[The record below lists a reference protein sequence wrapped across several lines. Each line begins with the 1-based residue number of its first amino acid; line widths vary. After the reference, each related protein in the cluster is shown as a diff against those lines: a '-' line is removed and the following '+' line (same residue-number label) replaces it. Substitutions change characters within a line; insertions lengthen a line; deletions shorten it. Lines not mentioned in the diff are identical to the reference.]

1 MLSLIIYFVI
11 GIGMLLFSKG
21 KLMYLIEIYL
31 DLPNV
36 IIHECGHALM
46 AKLSFGS
53 VRSVRFHLFPS
64 VVMTKGALG
73 QAEVGNRNKIGEILT
88 GLGGYVI
95 QGLFFSLI
103 TYLAIIDKSI
113 FILPLFLIIYLI
125 TNLIATE
132 KSFWQNSLL
141 LLVLSYV
148 IYLYNSNPEV
158 LLTVY
163 NSLDKITTVFYG
175 WYALGLA
182 HQIGIVLTL
191 GNDESWDGYALREYT
206 YIPTILW
213 KVLFLIVLIGSYF
226 SYYLIT
232 NPLIFRDILNNI
244 TK

>member
-1 MLSLIIYFVI
+1 
-11 GIGMLLFSKG
+11 MLLFSRG
-21 KLMYLIEIYL
+21 SLMYLIEIYL

-46 AKLSFGS
+46 TKLSFGS
-53 VRSVRFHLFPS
+53 VRSVRFHLMPS
-64 VVMTKGALG
+64 VVMEEGALG
-73 QAEVGNRNKIGEILT
+73 QAEVGNRGKIGEILT

-95 QGLFFSLI
+95 QGLFFSLM
-103 TYLAIIDKSI
+103 TYLAVIDKSVL
-113 FILPLFLIIYLI
+113 ILPLFLIVYLI

-132 KSFWQNSLL
+132 KSFWQNSFL
-141 LLVLSYV
+141 LLVVGFGL
-148 IYLYNSNPEV
+148 YLYKSNPEV

-191 GNDESWDGYALREYT
+191 DNSEYWDGMALKEYT
-206 YIPTILW
+206 FIPAFIW

-232 NPLIFRDILNNI
+232 NPVIVSNILNMI

>member
-1 MLSLIIYFVI
+1 MGLIIYFVI
-11 GIGMLLFSKG
+11 GTGVLLFSNG
-21 KLMYLIEIYL
+21 KLMYLLEIYL

-53 VRSVRFHLFPS
+53 VRSVRFHLIPS
-64 VVMTKGALG
+64 VVMSKGALG
-73 QAEVGNRNKIGEILT
+73 QAEVGTRSKLGELLT

-95 QGLFFSLI
+95 QGLFFYLM
-103 TYLAIIDKSI
+103 TYLVVNEKS
-113 FILPLFLIIYLI
+113 FLILPLFLGIYLI

-132 KSFWQNSLL
+132 KSFWQNSFL
-141 LLVLSYV
+141 LLVLGYG

-158 LLTVY
+158 FLTVY

-182 HQIGIVLTL
+182 HQIAIVLTL
-191 GNDESWDGYALREYT
+191 GNDESWDGYDLREYT
-206 YIPTILW
+206 YIPTVIW
-213 KVLFLIVLIGSYF
+213 KTLFLVVLIGSYF

-232 NPLIFRDILNNI
+232 NPEIVSNLLTLI
-244 TK
+244 KK